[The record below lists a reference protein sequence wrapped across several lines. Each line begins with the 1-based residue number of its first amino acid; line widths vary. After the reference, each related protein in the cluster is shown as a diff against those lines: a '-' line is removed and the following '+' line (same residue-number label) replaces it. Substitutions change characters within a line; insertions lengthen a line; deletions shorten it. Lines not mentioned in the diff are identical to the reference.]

1 MFYEQYKR
9 LCASI
14 GKSPSAVAV
23 EAGFSK
29 SSVTFWKKKYEAGED
44 VDLHQDIIKKL
55 CAYFD
60 VTESTLRGLEQQKKS
75 TVEDDGL
82 SDRQRAF
89 VESVRSMSPEDL
101 DLLESLIAVVKKQ
114 KE

>member
-1 MFYEQYKR
+1 MNRISELRK
-9 LCASI
+9 A
-14 GKSPSAVAV
+14 
-23 EAGFSK
+23 
-29 SSVTFWKKKYEAGED
+29 
-44 VDLHQDIIKKL
+44 KKL
-55 CAYFD
+55 SQLALGKILGAAQNTISQWENGTREIDVKTSYALAEYFSVSVD
-60 VTESTLRGLEQQKKS
+60 YLLGHDEQQKKS

-101 DLLESLIAVVKKQ
+101 DLLESLMAVVKKQ

>member
-1 MFYEQYKR
+1 MENLKLLREQKG
-9 LCASI
+9 LLQKEVAEAI
-14 GKSPSAVAV
+14 GVNRTTYV
-23 EAGFSK
+23 
-29 SSVTFWKKKYEAGED
+29 KYERGDSEPSFQILNRLAD
-44 VDLHQDIIKKL
+44 YFTVSVDYLLGRD
-55 CAYFD
+55 D
-60 VTESTLRGLEQQKKS
+60 QQKKP

-89 VESVRSMSPEDL
+89 MESVRSMSPEDL

>member
-1 MFYEQYKR
+1 MSRIRDIRKQNGVTMKE
-9 LCASI
+9 L
-14 GKSPSAVAV
+14 GKAVGV
-23 EAGFSK
+23 G
-29 SSVTFWKKKYEAGED
+29 
-44 VDLHQDIIKKL
+44 
-55 CAYFD
+55 
-60 VTESTLRGLEQQKKS
+60 ESTISMYENGKRQPDNSMLLKIADYFNVSVDYLLGRDEQQKMP

-89 VESVRSMSPEDL
+89 MESVRSMSPEDL